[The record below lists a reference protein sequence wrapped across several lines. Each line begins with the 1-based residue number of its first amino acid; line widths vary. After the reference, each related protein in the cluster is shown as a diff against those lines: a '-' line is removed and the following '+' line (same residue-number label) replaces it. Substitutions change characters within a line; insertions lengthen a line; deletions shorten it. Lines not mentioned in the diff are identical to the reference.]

1 MLVSYEA
8 MRSSSE
14 VETVV
19 SCTIGKNRLERDPQ
33 RPLHYSDQKYAVI
46 EGFFVSTLIPDE
58 TSSGKDFFYL
68 VFDAFK

>member
-19 SCTIGKNRLERDPQ
+19 SCTIGKNRLHHQ
-33 RPLHYSDQKYAVI
+33 RPLHYSDQKYAAI

-58 TSSGKDFFYL
+58 TSSGKDFL
-68 VFDAFK
+68 SRL